1 MDMKPK
7 TVKLIVNRAPSAQ
20 LAAGILE
27 EIEKQGL
34 DLLGVIPQDEDVYEF
49 DSEGKPTVTLPETSA
64 ARRAV
69 NEIAEKLFTII

>member
-1 MDMKPK
+1 MLLYP
-7 TVKLIVNRAPSAQ
+7 LPNQPPQRSA
-20 LAAGILE
+20 ALE
-27 EIEKQGL
+27 EIGKQGL